1 MRKFFGTVLVILGL
15 LLTGVFG
22 MEAMKSPA
30 KLPSRVPA
38 ELRAARQ
45 AIERVARTNRRF
57 AIGGTAVGV
66 LFFLGGVKLF
76 RN

>member
-1 MRKFFGTVLVILGL
+1 MRKFFGTILVIPGL
-15 LLTGVFG
+15 LLAAVFG
-22 MEAMKSPA
+22 MDALKSPTRI
-30 KLPSRVPA
+30 PSRAPA
-38 ELRAARQ
+38 ELRGARQ

-57 AIGGTAVGV
+57 AIGGTVVGV

>member
-1 MRKFFGTVLVILGL
+1 MRKFFGTILVILGL

-22 MEAMKSPA
+22 MDAIKSPP
-30 KLPSRVPA
+30 KFPSRVPA
-38 ELRAARQ
+38 QLRGAQQ

-66 LFFLGGVKLF
+66 LFFLGGVRLF